1 MEGILRTLR
10 CTPLFFACA
19 KIKDAPE
26 NSRVAGI
33 YFNPAFLM
41 LDFRKFFIIYTQY
54 QELYSYMSYQYGMEN
69 MVSVS
74 EAK

>member
-1 MEGILRTLR
+1 MSVNS
-10 CTPLFFACA
+10 A
-19 KIKDAPE
+19 KIKDSPE

-69 MVSVS
+69 MVSVY

>member
-1 MEGILRTLR
+1 MSVNS
-10 CTPLFFACA
+10 A

-33 YFNPAFLM
+33 YFNLAFLM

-54 QELYSYMSYQYGMEN
+54 QELYSYMSYQYGMET
-69 MVSVS
+69 MVSVY

>member
-1 MEGILRTLR
+1 MSVNSDR
-10 CTPLFFACA
+10 
-19 KIKDAPE
+19 IKSAPK
-26 NSRVAGI
+26 NSRTADN
-33 YFNPAFLM
+33 YLNPAFLM

-69 MVSVS
+69 MVSVY

>member
-1 MEGILRTLR
+1 
-10 CTPLFFACA
+10 
-19 KIKDAPE
+19 
-26 NSRVAGI
+26 
-33 YFNPAFLM
+33 M

-69 MVSVS
+69 MFSVY

>member
-1 MEGILRTLR
+1 MSVNS
-10 CTPLFFACA
+10 A

-26 NSRVAGI
+26 NSCTADG
-33 YFNPAFLM
+33 YLNPAFLM

-54 QELYSYMSYQYGMEN
+54 QELYSYMSYQYGMET
-69 MVSVS
+69 MVSVY

>member
-1 MEGILRTLR
+1 MSVNS
-10 CTPLFFACA
+10 A

-26 NSRVAGI
+26 NSRTTDI
-33 YFNPAFLM
+33 YLNPAFLM

-54 QELYSYMSYQYGMEN
+54 QELYSHMSYQYGMEN
-69 MVSVS
+69 MFSVY

>member
-1 MEGILRTLR
+1 MSVNS
-10 CTPLFFACA
+10 A

-54 QELYSYMSYQYGMEN
+54 RELYSYMSYQYGMET
-69 MVSVS
+69 M
-74 EAK
+74 